1 MNFILGKVADKVA
14 NGAINAFSNSIQSDF
29 TQSGLAQSDSIKI
42 NSIIQPDEND
52 SSGNPFKKSLYPKN
66 DSSGSSSSG
75 SSSSG
80 SSSSGSSSGAFTK
93 LIIILFLLY
102 IFISSKFFTKTI
114 LSLFGKKITDSDGNT
129 TCIGSII
136 QGIIFVCFYMFFVY
150 LVNKKII

>member
-66 DSSGSSSSG
+66 D
-75 SSSSG
+75 SSG